1 MCHVGQE
8 PATELATDTG
18 ARRSSTFGPL
28 LSKAQAAN
36 ENALGDKIKNGGPRM
51 PAYKLSL
58 TDDDVNAVIAFLKT
72 VERPLTKLALAR
84 AGE

>member
-8 PATELATDTG
+8 PATEMTKENAPRQT
-18 ARRSSTFGPL
+18 TFGPL

-36 ENALGDKIKNGGPRM
+36 DGALREKIRNGGPRM
-51 PAYKLSL
+51 PAFKLTLS
-58 TDDDVNAVIAFLKT
+58 DEEIGQVVAFMKT
-72 VERPLTKLALAR
+72 LERPLTKLAAVG